1 MQTRFLTGLM
11 ALFSMMLFASN
22 AYAEICLPIIGC
34 FGGDG
39 GGATSA
45 APEIDA
51 TGGLSAMALLLGV
64 FAIYRSRG
72 ARKD

>member
-39 GGATSA
+39 GGTSA

-64 FAIYRSRG
+64 FAVYRSRR